1 MTPPQ
6 RKRLAKSACVVL
18 KTKLSQADEVSPSG
32 KAQAFEVCIVGSNP
46 ATSVEAKTQHFVVD
60 KTEMSKKQCF
70 GIITTVQRYTCH
82 ISYVW
87 THLS

>member
-1 MTPPQ
+1 MRYRQVVRHRP
-6 RKRLAKSACVVL
+6 LKSVFA
-18 KTKLSQADEVSPSG
+18 
-32 KAQAFEVCIVGSNP
+32 GSNP
-46 ATSVEAKTQHFVVD
+46 ATSVEAKAQHFVVD